1 MGIAYLAMNVVHTF
15 YKNPNRQKGTGVQ
28 VSVSCASFIP
38 KPFTPFQWEPEDSM
52 ESLKAKQ
59 AHLLESIP
67 SKKIKVSYHET
78 PTSLLE
84 GVLARGDRRLGK
96 VILDAYKMGCKFDS
110 WDDKFKFDSWMAA
123 FEKNGI
129 DPFFYTKRRRP
140 FDEVLP
146 WAHIAY
152 GESKK
157 ILVNVF

>member
-1 MGIAYLAMNVVHTF
+1 
-15 YKNPNRQKGTGVQ
+15 
-28 VSVSCASFIP
+28 
-38 KPFTPFQWEPEDSM
+38 M

-96 VILDAYKMGCKFDS
+96 VILDAYNMGCKFDS

-146 WAHIAY
+146 WDHIDYGVSRKFLENENKKAHQSITTPHCRIKCA
-152 GESKK
+152 GCGANM
-157 ILVNVF
+157 LNGGHCDARG